1 MHPQATRRAEL
12 VFTLFDA
19 DGNGVI
25 EAEDFD
31 LMTDRVIAAA
41 QGSDSAQGPD
51 SVQGPDA
58 AALSAIRYAFARYWT
73 TLAAELDADGDGRI
87 TREEFAP
94 FVLSAERFGPTVEEF
109 ARALAN
115 LGDPDGDGLIERPLF
130 VALMLAIGFQLEN
143 IHALFDAFAPDG
155 EDRITVGTWV
165 AGIKDFYAPDLVDI
179 AGDRLVSGPLAGT
192 AAD

>member
-1 MHPQATRRAEL
+1 MHPQAARRAEL

-31 LMTDRVIAAA
+31 LMTDRVVAAA
-41 QGSDSAQGPD
+41 QGPD
-51 SVQGPDA
+51 AGRGPDA
-58 AALSAIRYAFARYWT
+58 AALSAIRYAFGRYWT
-73 TLAAELDADGDGRI
+73 TLAAELDADGDGCV

-94 FVLSAERFGPTVEEF
+94 FVLSPERFGPTVEEF

-115 LGDPDGDGLIERPLF
+115 LGDPDDDGLIERPLF
-130 VALMLAIGFQLEN
+130 VALMLAIGFQPDN
-143 IHALFDAFAPDG
+143 VHALFDAFAPDG
-155 EDRITVGTWV
+155 EDRIMVGTWV
-165 AGIKDFYAPDLVDI
+165 AGIKDFYTPDLVDI

-192 AAD
+192 SAD